1 MFPRLL
7 KPPSVSAEGMLQAQL
22 PAVPTASLT
31 ASDRPLGG
39 KTCRVLGQDRDADM
53 MLVWHLGILSR
64 GTCVWQRYHTGVHTE
79 PGTSLPP
86 HSSCFSHPLLP
97 PASPPCLC
105 PLSKWEAVLRVAPP
119 GGWWQR
125 AGTACPAQDRA
136 QGARGEHFHHLC
148 GAQPPGA
155 DFPDGSG
162 LPSPLP
168 GQPRASGRALRPRS
182 GSSRKPPEN
191 PHPRTSPRPRRARG
205 QPQRPAARCRS
216 TSRVAEAETSL
227 RAEAGWRGAGC
238 GHPGGSPRSD
248 PAAPGARSRPGSG
261 THLAARGTAAGCS
274 RRRARTPSRSHSGG
288 APGGSRCGGGGGC
301 APSTR
306 SPRSPPPARPSRARC
321 WRRGPR
327 GGRNRHRHR
336 HLTERPRPGGAG
348 PRGGQGARPA
358 PAPAPAPASGGPAS
372 PPGPAAATRW
382 TGPARP
388 RRRDRGC

>member
-1 MFPRLL
+1 MFPRLP
-7 KPPSVSAEGMLQAQL
+7 KPPSVSAEGMLHAQL

-31 ASDRPLGG
+31 ASDRPPGG
-39 KTCRVLGQDRDADM
+39 KTCRVLGQDRDADT

-64 GTCVWQRYHTGVHTE
+64 GTTQVFTLSLELPFHPTHFGV
-79 PGTSLPP
+79 SLAFLIP
-86 HSSCFSHPLLP
+86 CFPQHPRLVFVPFL
-97 PASPPCLC
+97 
-105 PLSKWEAVLRVAPP
+105 KWEAALRVAPP

-155 DFPDGSG
+155 DLPDGSG
-162 LPSPLP
+162 LPSLGQGAPSPLRLLQESARKPAPSHLSSPPPCQGTAPAPCCPLP
-168 GQPRASGRALRPRS
+168 LHLACGGGRNFAAGRGWVARGGLR
-182 GSSRKPPEN
+182 
-191 PHPRTSPRPRRARG
+191 TPRRL
-205 QPQRPAARCRS
+205 PP
-216 TSRVAEAETSL
+216 L
-227 RAEAGWRGAGC
+227 
-238 GHPGGSPRSD
+238 
-248 PAAPGARSRPGSG
+248 RSRSRLGSG

-358 PAPAPAPASGGPAS
+358 PAPAPASGGPAS

-388 RRRDRGC
+388 RRRDCGC